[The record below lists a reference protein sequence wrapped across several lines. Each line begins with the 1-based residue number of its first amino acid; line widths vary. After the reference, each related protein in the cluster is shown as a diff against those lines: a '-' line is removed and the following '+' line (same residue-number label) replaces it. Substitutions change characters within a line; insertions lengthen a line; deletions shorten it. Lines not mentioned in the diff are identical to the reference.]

1 MANIKFSAFT
11 TETNSADVDFLVGY
25 QGTTMK
31 KIAPS
36 NLGSVTS
43 LNDLSDVLIDGTS
56 AYFINIPS
64 GLVGNPVDNLVIGSN
79 AGNSLTDGTENI
91 LIGKDAGDSLTTGD
105 DNIMIGVD
113 AGQQS
118 TTAVRNIMIGNLV
131 GATANTSA
139 GSAVSIGYQSSQ
151 NLRQGI
157 IAIGYQANTVGTG
170 QYSTALGYQA
180 GRVNNATGTIS
191 IGYQAG
197 YSNTSGTE
205 NTNLGYQAGYTNT
218 TGSRNVTLGYEA
230 GYNNVGSDGV
240 LIGYQ
245 AGYLAASS
253 LNRNTMVGAYA
264 GRDVGSTRFS
274 NTFIGY
280 QSGRYYNSNLNC
292 FVGSGTG
299 RGDSGGASGSLN
311 TAIGGACFENST
323 TASRFIAIG
332 YQTLKNGTN
341 TGNRI
346 TAIGCDI
353 HVSDSLT
360 GSDNVIIGSSG
371 SLSAVGVSNEVN
383 LYNGSV
389 VARFQGA
396 ASAWSFVSDERDKKD
411 IEDLELGLDFVNK
424 LKPRKFKWD
433 IRGKE
438 ENKNK
443 EASGFIAQEV
453 KQTLEEVGASYT
465 GIVDDNNPE
474 QLTLAQAN
482 IIPMLVK
489 SIQELK
495 AEIELLKQ

>member
-1 MANIKFSAFT
+1 
-11 TETNSADVDFLVGY
+11 
-25 QGTTMK
+25 
-31 KIAPS
+31 
-36 NLGSVTS
+36 
-43 LNDLSDVLIDGTS
+43 
-56 AYFINIPS
+56 
-64 GLVGNPVDNLVIGSN
+64 
-79 AGNSLTDGTENI
+79 
-91 LIGKDAGDSLTTGD
+91 
-105 DNIMIGVD
+105 
-113 AGQQS
+113 
-118 TTAVRNIMIGNLV
+118 
-131 GATANTSA
+131 
-139 GSAVSIGYQSSQ
+139 
-151 NLRQGI
+151 
-157 IAIGYQANTVGTG
+157 
-170 QYSTALGYQA
+170 
-180 GRVNNATGTIS
+180 
-191 IGYQAG
+191 
-197 YSNTSGTE
+197 
-205 NTNLGYQAGYTNT
+205 
-218 TGSRNVTLGYEA
+218 
-230 GYNNVGSDGV
+230 
-240 LIGYQ
+240 
-245 AGYLAASS
+245 
-253 LNRNTMVGAYA
+253 MVGAYA

-332 YQTLKNGTN
+332 YQCLKNGVN
-341 TGNRI
+341 TGNGI
-346 TAIGCDI
+346 VAIGANI
-353 HVSDSLT
+353 HTNDTLT
-360 GSDNVIIGSSG
+360 GSNNIIIGDG
-371 SLSAVGVSNEVN
+371 ASLSAVGVSNEVN

-495 AEIELLKQ
+495 AEIELLKSK

>member
-1 MANIKFSAFT
+1 
-11 TETNSADVDFLVGY
+11 
-25 QGTTMK
+25 
-31 KIAPS
+31 
-36 NLGSVTS
+36 
-43 LNDLSDVLIDGTS
+43 
-56 AYFINIPS
+56 
-64 GLVGNPVDNLVIGSN
+64 
-79 AGNSLTDGTENI
+79 
-91 LIGKDAGDSLTTGD
+91 
-105 DNIMIGVD
+105 
-113 AGQQS
+113 
-118 TTAVRNIMIGNLV
+118 
-131 GATANTSA
+131 
-139 GSAVSIGYQSSQ
+139 
-151 NLRQGI
+151 
-157 IAIGYQANTVGTG
+157 
-170 QYSTALGYQA
+170 
-180 GRVNNATGTIS
+180 
-191 IGYQAG
+191 
-197 YSNTSGTE
+197 
-205 NTNLGYQAGYTNT
+205 
-218 TGSRNVTLGYEA
+218 
-230 GYNNVGSDGV
+230 
-240 LIGYQ
+240 
-245 AGYLAASS
+245 
-253 LNRNTMVGAYA
+253 MVGAYA

>member
-1 MANIKFSAFT
+1 
-11 TETNSADVDFLVGY
+11 
-25 QGTTMK
+25 
-31 KIAPS
+31 
-36 NLGSVTS
+36 
-43 LNDLSDVLIDGTS
+43 
-56 AYFINIPS
+56 
-64 GLVGNPVDNLVIGSN
+64 
-79 AGNSLTDGTENI
+79 
-91 LIGKDAGDSLTTGD
+91 
-105 DNIMIGVD
+105 
-113 AGQQS
+113 
-118 TTAVRNIMIGNLV
+118 
-131 GATANTSA
+131 
-139 GSAVSIGYQSSQ
+139 
-151 NLRQGI
+151 
-157 IAIGYQANTVGTG
+157 
-170 QYSTALGYQA
+170 
-180 GRVNNATGTIS
+180 
-191 IGYQAG
+191 
-197 YSNTSGTE
+197 
-205 NTNLGYQAGYTNT
+205 
-218 TGSRNVTLGYEA
+218 
-230 GYNNVGSDGV
+230 
-240 LIGYQ
+240 
-245 AGYLAASS
+245 
-253 LNRNTMVGAYA
+253 MVGAYA

-280 QSGRYYNSNLNC
+280 ETGRYYNSNLNC

-299 RGDSGGASGSLN
+299 RGNSGGASGFAN
-311 TAIGGACFENST
+311 TALGGACFENST
-323 TASRFIAIG
+323 TATNFIAIG
-332 YQTLKNGTN
+332 YQCLKNGVS

-353 HVSDSLT
+353 HVSDNLT
-360 GSDNVIIGSSG
+360 GSDNVIIGSGG

-495 AEIELLKQ
+495 EEVEILKSQNK